1 MLFCCVW
8 TFLERW
14 VSFSGREAAK
24 LLCWWLANT
33 NRLHRLRSLSRIT
46 IIVPF
51 WICVYK
57 RKPTNPAT
65 YTLYFLNGVTHW
77 ASRPRVGHV
86 VRLSSLSSSAP
97 LVQMAAEKT
106 EYGCFNTPL
115 MGNECT
121 GLVWLI
127 SLFFFLWY
135 LFVDANFLPL
145 IWRCPGAEVWS
156 SFMAASVKE
165 HAAARGSL
173 MQLRRTFCRRC
184 SWSSAPVPPLD
195 FVMRRLWCCCNQR
208 QRCAQ
213 RFYSNPSFPHRSQNA
228 APRGPSYLAGAAL
241 T

>member
-1 MLFCCVW
+1 MSVILGSWNSEASVLVSRQHKQTRRSTFSLQNHHNC
-8 TFLERW
+8 TFLNLCLQTETDK
-14 VSFSGREAAK
+14 SCNTHLIFSYWSDSLGLEAT
-24 LLCWWLANT
+24 CWTCSASKQFVELG
-33 NRLHRLRSLSRIT
+33 
-46 IIVPF
+46 
-51 WICVYK
+51 
-57 RKPTNPAT
+57 AT
-65 YTLYFLNGVTHW
+65 RADGC
-77 ASRPRVGHV
+77 R
-86 VRLSSLSSSAP
+86 
-97 LVQMAAEKT
+97 KT

-173 MQLRRTFCRRC
+173 MEVRRTFCRRS

-208 QRCAQ
+208 QRCA
-213 RFYSNPSFPHRSQNA
+213 RGSMATHHFLHRSQNA